1 MALKLLR
8 RLQLGVRVQV
18 SDLGRE
24 APAMEVKS
32 RLRGHVDTPYR
43 HTMLLMAEV
52 DGGSK
57 SLLKGF
63 LLESP
68 GTGFR

>member
-1 MALKLLR
+1 MQA
-8 RLQLGVRVQV
+8 

-32 RLRGHVDTPYR
+32 RLRGHVDTPPHA

-52 DGGSK
+52 DGGLK
-57 SLLKGF
+57 PLLKGF